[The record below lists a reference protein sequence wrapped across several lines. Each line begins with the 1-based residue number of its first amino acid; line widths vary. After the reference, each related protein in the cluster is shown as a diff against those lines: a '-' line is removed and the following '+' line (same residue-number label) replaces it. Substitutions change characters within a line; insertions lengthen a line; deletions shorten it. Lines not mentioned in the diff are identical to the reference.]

1 MAVLA
6 ESGDAGYIDGFAI
19 SSKLLMF
26 NFLPKNTKF
35 FDYFDRDTA
44 VLVRTAEEFCRFLES
59 SGDPKEYS
67 KRLKDLEHEADQVT
81 HEAMELLHRSFITP
95 LERGDLRRLIL
106 ALDEV
111 VDYLDDATRRIALY
125 EVGAILPEV
134 CAMGKI
140 MVDLAR
146 AVEAAVHDL
155 RNLRHKNNCVR
166 EHCIEIQRLENVGD
180 HLHHIALASIFK
192 IGMEPLTVMK
202 WKEIIDLVE
211 LAMDSAEEVA
221 HVIEGIVL
229 ENA

>member
-1 MAVLA
+1 
-6 ESGDAGYIDGFAI
+6 
-19 SSKLLMF
+19 MF
-26 NFLPKNTKF
+26 NFLPRNTKF
-35 FDYFDRDTA
+35 FDYFDRDTE

-67 KRLKDLEHEADQVT
+67 RRLKELEHEADRVT

-111 VDYLDDATRRIALY
+111 VDYLDDTIRRIALY
-125 EVGAILPEV
+125 EVGPILPEV

-140 MVDLAR
+140 MTDLAR
-146 AVEAAVHDL
+146 AVQAAVHEL
-155 RNLRHKNNCVR
+155 RNLRHKNNRVR
-166 EHCIEIQRLENVGD
+166 EHCIEIQRLENIGD
-180 HLHHIALASIFK
+180 HLHHIALVSIFK
-192 IGMEPLTVMK
+192 TDMAPLQVMK
-202 WKEIIDLVE
+202 WKEIIDLIE
-211 LAMDSAEEVA
+211 LAMDGAEEVA